1 MSLLDDP
8 LFAELR
14 AEATQWHLTQSA
26 TVRRYGTMLV
36 NGRDQPTEVLIFY
49 GLVGVN
55 RREGQGGYFLIE
67 FPHTAK
73 LRPGDVV
80 VLAVPDLRTGDRAW
94 WPWTCVAGL
103 LLGVLA
109 RLYLRRGRGN
119 AAAAVLSSGAQSG
132 ETSSTR

>member
-1 MSLLDDP
+1 MTDATRPVQVPSLRIAD
-8 LFAELR
+8 A
-14 AEATQWHLTQSA
+14 
-26 TVRRYGTMLV
+26 
-36 NGRDQPTEVLIFY
+36 
-49 GLVGVN
+49 GLALWAVA
-55 RREGQGGYFLIE
+55 L
-67 FPHTAK
+67 
-73 LRPGDVV
+73 LV